1 MIYGLTRLGKTL
13 DNFYDLLTS
22 VDKIGHLLDLPQ
34 ESTEGIAA
42 MTESSAYSIH
52 VKNLSLPYSPQLDML
67 TQFDL
72 HIPAGERLVISKGA
86 ERGSLLEV
94 LFGLRTPAGGVIQL
108 NDQDLRDLNLQQLR
122 DTVALVKDAEIMAAS
137 IADNVSMGRELD
149 IRELR
154 LALDQAGLL
163 TFISTLPDGLQTEL
177 GLHGAPLNQEQCL
190 RLTLARAIA
199 LKPRLLMLDHV
210 LDRID
215 QANQTLLLDSL
226 THPDTDWTLIILSQ
240 QTPVI
245 NACSRHCQIEQ
256 GQLVTIN
263 PLPEVL

>member
-1 MIYGLTRLGKTL
+1 
-13 DNFYDLLTS
+13 
-22 VDKIGHLLDLPQ
+22 
-34 ESTEGIAA
+34 
-42 MTESSAYSIH
+42 
-52 VKNLSLPYSPQLDML
+52 
-67 TQFDL
+67 
-72 HIPAGERLVISKGA
+72 
-86 ERGSLLEV
+86 
-94 LFGLRTPAGGVIQL
+94 
-108 NDQDLRDLNLQQLR
+108 
-122 DTVALVKDAEIMAAS
+122 
-137 IADNVSMGRELD
+137 
-149 IRELR
+149 
-154 LALDQAGLL
+154 
-163 TFISTLPDGLQTEL
+163 
-177 GLHGAPLNQEQCL
+177 
-190 RLTLARAIA
+190 LARAIA